1 MPTIT
6 GSSSIDID
14 APLQRCWAA
23 VAAVESGPEWQDGLE
38 SAVVKH
44 RDEHGHATLVETTND
59 AKVRKVRSIVAFTY
73 DEPQR
78 LTWRQIEGDL
88 KSVEGSWTL
97 EDLGDGRT
105 RATYNLALDP
115 GRILGMAIRGP
126 LVDVLRRQLVDGR
139 ANELARRLDNT
150 SS

>member
-1 MPTIT
+1 MPAIT
-6 GSSSIDID
+6 GSSSIEID
-14 APLQRCWAA
+14 APLDRCWAA

-38 SAVVKH
+38 SAVVKR

-59 AKVRKVRSIVAFTY
+59 AKVRQVWSTIEFAY

-97 EDLGDGRT
+97 EDLGNGRT

-115 GRILGMAIRGP
+115 GRIPEMALRGP
-126 LVDVLRRQLVDGR
+126 LVDVLRRQLVGGR
-139 ANELARRLDNT
+139 ANELARRLDQT